1 MAPRREHP
9 PLRWFADRADGL
21 LAPARTAALDAH
33 LAAGCAT
40 CAARDASLR
49 RTIHALRAGPLEAA
63 PRALAGPARRLHRA
77 ARLAAVLDRAAR
89 AVARLVS
96 DTRAAPA
103 FAMRAAPGDER
114 RLLWAVGAWEIDAC
128 LKTGS
133 RESDLLGQVVPYAE
147 REDAE
152 VEGEVVARCGRRTV
166 QCPLGE
172 DGRFSLR
179 GLAPGVWTIAGMV
192 NGFGF
197 ALTPLAVER
206 TG

>member
-1 MAPRREHP
+1 MRVVRGARRIAAAHAPRAPRR
-9 PLRWFADRADGL
+9 
-21 LAPARTAALDAH
+21 PARRGAA
-33 LAAGCAT
+33 LAAG
-40 CAARDASLR
+40 
-49 RTIHALRAGPLEAA
+49 
-63 PRALAGPARRLHRA
+63 
-77 ARLAAVLDRAAR
+77 LDRAAR

-103 FAMRAAPGDER
+103 FAMRSAPGDER

-147 REDAE
+147 REDAA
-152 VEGEVVARCGRRTV
+152 VEGEVVARCGRRTR
-166 QCPLGE
+166 QCPLDE

-206 TG
+206 AG